1 MAREFKDEQ
10 GRAWTVHISC
20 SSLKKIQAS
29 AGFDFADISNGKA
42 IDMFGGN
49 STHLLDVAWPLV
61 KADAEKR
68 GIDLESFGD
77 GLRGDAVA
85 EAIAVLKEE
94 LLSFFPST
102 RRLLMKRLLDRME
115 VIVSQQVEKAV
126 KDIDSV
132 QLDTVNGGMLPI
144 KPQASL
150 ESTPTIG
157 VSGNS

>member
-10 GRAWTVHISC
+10 GRAWAVHISC
-20 SSLKKIQAS
+20 SSLKRVAAN

-49 STHLLDVAWPLV
+49 ATHLLDVLWPLV

-68 GIDLESFGD
+68 GIDHDSFGD

-85 EAIAVLKEE
+85 EATAVLKEE

-115 VIVSQQVEKAV
+115 VIVSQQMEKAASE
-126 KDIDSV
+126 IDNV
-132 QLDTVNGGMLPI
+132 QLGTVSGGTSPI
-144 KPQASL
+144 RQQESL

-157 VSGNS
+157 VSEN